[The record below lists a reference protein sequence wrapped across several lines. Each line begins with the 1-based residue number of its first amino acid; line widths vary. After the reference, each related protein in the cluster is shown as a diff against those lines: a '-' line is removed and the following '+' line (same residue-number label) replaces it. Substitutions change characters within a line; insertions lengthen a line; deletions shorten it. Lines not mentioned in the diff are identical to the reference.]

1 MKSVI
6 YGVTDKI
13 TFHDYFKA
21 KERCEDLGERIQYI
35 IDNKIRL
42 YTDKVSFIVKEI
54 YVAEMMWDRSFAVT
68 VIIDAEPLEGYD
80 FSADYK
86 YKYNGITL
94 ENMTLEELLPT
105 KSGEKCAEEEIYT
118 LK

>member
-1 MKSVI
+1 MI
-6 YGVTDKI
+6 YGVTDRI

-35 IDNKIRL
+35 IDNKVRL

-68 VIIDAEPLEGYD
+68 VIIDAEPLEGYSSND
-80 FSADYK
+80 F
-86 YKYNGITL
+86 NGITL
-94 ENMTLEELLPT
+94 ENMSLEELLPT